1 LNLNIKYKLA
11 FASGIPQIVNRL
23 KRFRPVILTYHG
35 IYDGLKN
42 LNNMP
47 DTFVH
52 IDDFYSQLHFLKR
65 NYRILDPHE
74 FLTLVRT
81 GSSFPP
87 STAFLTFDD
96 GYESLYHL
104 AFPILEKL
112 RINPIVF
119 LPSKYIEEHIPFWF
133 DLVWY
138 FINCAELENIK
149 EHSGFLHIPVEKES
163 RESFLYSWL
172 CELKK
177 MIPEERNTI
186 IDGVSKEI
194 RTNRKYSEMDLKWF
208 YPLTPEQIKS
218 LVYKGVQF
226 GGHTHS
232 HTILTVLS
240 SEAATEEIQK
250 NKQKVENLIGDIIY
264 FFAYP
269 NGKEEDFNQ
278 DIKKILADENYEMAF
293 SLTNQRSLPSKD
305 PLAISR
311 LNVSPSETILSLK
324 FHISGCGR
332 FFKKIKGYA
341 D

>member
-1 LNLNIKYKLA
+1 LNLKYKLA
-11 FASGIPQIVNRL
+11 FASGIPQIINKL
-23 KRFRPVILTYHG
+23 NRFRPVVITYHG
-35 IYDGLKN
+35 IYEGQKN

-52 IDDFYSQLHFLKR
+52 INDFYSQLHFLKK
-65 NYRILDPHE
+65 NYRILDPSE

-87 STAFLTFDD
+87 DTALLTFDD
-96 GYESLYHL
+96 GYESFYHL

-112 RINPIVF
+112 GLNPLVF

-138 FINCAELENIK
+138 FIKCAELDNIK
-149 EHSGFLHIPVEKES
+149 EHSGFLHIPMEQDN
-163 RESFLYSWL
+163 RQSFAYSWL
-172 CELKK
+172 HELKK
-177 MIPEERNTI
+177 MIPDERNKI
-186 IDGVSKEI
+186 IDAIFKEI
-194 RTNRKYSEMDLKWF
+194 RTNKKCSDMDLKWF
-208 YPLTPEQIKS
+208 YPLTPEQINS

-240 SEAATEEIQK
+240 SEDARKEIQK

-293 SLTNQRSLPSKD
+293 SLTNQRSMPLKD

-311 LNVSPSETILSLK
+311 MNVSPSETILSLK
-324 FHISGCGR
+324 FHISGYGR
-332 FFKKIKGYA
+332 FFEKIKGYA